1 MSPPRVPSAD
11 KQQSAPQI
19 ASAIEAFFVQHE
31 EAAVLE
37 DGKALFDLR
46 TAKYSINTE
55 HDRCTLHLWS
65 EERNLVRSVV
75 SATERSGALRLATMR
90 FGQAQTK
97 LLELVATRET
107 KTPTTK
113 DNARVQ
119 YLPVLKRVLGHAFPE
134 WKPDSFRTAM
144 DLEKSFGPAYA
155 RGSLVKGK
163 QAWAV
168 IGVNENET
176 TVTIDGVL
184 TLGILWLDDCRERAA
199 GRRLYQGLKIIV
211 PRGTAT
217 LTLSRLAWLNND
229 AAQWELWE
237 LDQQS
242 EDLTQCDASDQ
253 GNLRTRLLHHPD
265 EAATQERFATAID
278 QVLTL
283 VPKGEEHRVEQRL
296 RSTAE
301 LAFLLHGMEFA
312 RARIGLAPSSFAQ
325 TLEITVGAGA
335 YERPLTAANSRMLAQ
350 HVAELFE
357 RRRAGEVIASF
368 ASRGASSARRIGAPM
383 TAPAHSRMR
392 PRARTKV
399 TDPLYRAVPERW
411 LESMLRQ
418 DLAPL
423 TRSFAPKL
431 NVASTD
437 RSRAF
442 ANDIDPDTIGNRAD
456 SLPQQAD
463 HKQAAESCVIPRL
476 DPKHVYAQVPAIAG
490 ASDRGMLDLLGVTA
504 DGRLAIIELKAG
516 DDLHFAL
523 QGLDYWV
530 RVRHH
535 HLQTVDAATGLG
547 EFQRHGYFRGVE
559 LSPLPPR
566 LYLVAPALHIHSATE
581 TILRYLSPRVEWHL
595 LALDERWRQQV
606 RVIWRKSGGIM
617 GL

>member
-1 MSPPRVPSAD
+1 MSPPRVVSAD
-11 KQQSAPQI
+11 KSDQSASQI
-19 ASAIEAFFVQHE
+19 AAAIQAFFARHE

-37 DGKALFDLR
+37 DGKVVFDLR

-65 EERNLVRSVV
+65 EERNVVRGVV
-75 SATERSGALRLATMR
+75 SATERGGSLRLATMR
-90 FGQAQTK
+90 FGQSQTK
-97 LLELVATRET
+97 LLELVANCDTR
-107 KTPTTK
+107 TPTTK
-113 DNARVQ
+113 DSARTQ
-119 YLPVLKRVLGHAFPE
+119 YLPVLERVLGHAFAE
-134 WKPDSFRTAM
+134 WKVDGLRTAM

-155 RGSLVKGK
+155 RGSLVKGN

-168 IGVNENET
+168 IGVNEEET
-176 TVTIDGVL
+176 ATTIDGIL

-211 PRGTAT
+211 PRGAAM
-217 LTLSRLAWLNND
+217 LTLSRLAWLNSD

-237 LDQQS
+237 LDQRS
-242 EDLTQCDASDQ
+242 EDLVQRDAADQ

-265 EAATQERFATAID
+265 EAATQERFAGAIA

-312 RARIGLAPSSFAQ
+312 RARIELAPNSFAQ

-335 YERPLTAANSRMLAQ
+335 YERPLTEANRRMLAE

-357 RRRAGEVIASF
+357 RRRAGEMVASF
-368 ASRGASSARRIGAPM
+368 ASRGASSARRIGAP
-383 TAPAHSRMR
+383 TGAPAHSRMR
-392 PRARTKV
+392 ARARTKV

-423 TRSFAPKL
+423 TRSLAPKL
-431 NVASTD
+431 EGEAR
-437 RSRAF
+437 RSEGF
-442 ANDIDPDTIGNRAD
+442 ANDVDPDTIGNRAED
-456 SLPQQAD
+456 APSQHQREHD
-463 HKQAAESCVIPRL
+463 AESRVIPRL

-504 DGRLAIIELKAG
+504 DGRLAIIELKAD

-523 QGLDYWV
+523 QGLDYWI

-559 LSPLPPR
+559 LSPLAPR

-606 RVIWRKSGGIM
+606 RVVWRKTGGR
-617 GL
+617 LD